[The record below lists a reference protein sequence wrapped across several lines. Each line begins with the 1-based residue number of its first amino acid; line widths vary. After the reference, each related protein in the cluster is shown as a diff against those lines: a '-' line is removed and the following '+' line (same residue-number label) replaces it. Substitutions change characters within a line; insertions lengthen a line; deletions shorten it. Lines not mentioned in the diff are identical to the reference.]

1 MSFFLG
7 LCQAPV
13 RQYLS
18 VKCIQEQARMAK
30 EGKEWP
36 VAGIGGQHMGPR
48 PPLGHCSERHCP
60 LVVPYITEGGTGS
73 AKGQFPD

>member
-1 MSFFLG
+1 
-7 LCQAPV
+7 
-13 RQYLS
+13 
-18 VKCIQEQARMAK
+18 MAK